1 MVKIAADQEAH
12 QRPDTI
18 RENAMNITQGLRR
31 VLQTNPLANATIDGD
46 RRRSWREIGDRVARL
61 AGGLQGLGVRPGD
74 RVAVLMLNSD
84 RYLELYLGIPW
95 AGAVIVPI
103 NVRWSA
109 AEIADSLEDCR
120 ASALVVD
127 SAFAAMGIDLAQ
139 AMPTAIKLTLIHA
152 DDTAG
157 PAGAHDY
164 EALVANN
171 APVPD
176 AMRGREDLAGI
187 FYTGGTTGRSKG
199 VMLSHGN
206 IVANSLHML
215 AEGFLAEGTV
225 YLNAA
230 PMFHVANGGAMFAQ
244 LISGGSNV
252 IVRMFNPELVMQVI
266 EKEKV
271 TSTLIVPTMIQ
282 MLTDHPN
289 FHTADLSSMK
299 QIMYGASPINE
310 ALLNRAMAGLPS
322 TEFHQLYGMTELS
335 PLATHLPWHQHF
347 GTEATAKNRQRACG
361 RAAIGC
367 EVRIVGPD
375 HKPVPPGEVGE
386 VAVRGDNMMMGY
398 WERPEETAK
407 AVIDGW
413 MHTGDGGYMDA
424 EGYVYLVDRMKDMII
439 SGGENIYSMEV
450 ENTIAQHVGVAQCV
464 VIGIPDP
471 QWGETVHA
479 IVIPKTGAQLN
490 AAELVAFCKERI
502 AGYKCPR
509 SVDVRTEPFPLSGAG
524 KVLKR
529 ELRRPFWEDAAV
541 AVQAKAG

>member
-1 MVKIAADQEAH
+1 
-12 QRPDTI
+12 
-18 RENAMNITQGLRR
+18 MNITQGLRR
-31 VLQTNPLANATIDGD
+31 VLQTNPLGIATVDGG
-46 RRRSWREIGDRVARL
+46 RRRSWRDVGDRVARL
-61 AGGLQGLGVRPGD
+61 AGGLKGLGLKPGD

-84 RYLELYLGIPW
+84 RYLELYLGVAW
-95 AGAVIVPI
+95 AGAVIVPT

-109 AEIADSLEDCR
+109 AEIADSLVDCR

-127 SAFAAMGIDLAQ
+127 ATFAAMGVDLVK
-139 AMPTAIKLTLIHA
+139 AMPATVKLTLIHA
-152 DDTAG
+152 DDVAG
-157 PAGAHDY
+157 PSEAHDY
-164 EALVANN
+164 ERLVAGS

-215 AEGFLAEGTV
+215 AEGFLPDGTI

-244 LISGGSNV
+244 LISGGTNV

-289 FHTADLSSMK
+289 FHTADLSSME
-299 QIMYGASPINE
+299 QIMYGASPINQ
-310 ALLNRAMAGLPS
+310 ALLNRAMAGLPNV
-322 TEFHQLYGMTELS
+322 EFHQLYGMTELS

-347 GTEATAKNRQRACG
+347 GEEATAKNRQRACG

-375 HKPVPPGEVGE
+375 RKPVGTGEVGE
-386 VAVRGDNMMMGY
+386 VAVRGDNVMMGY

-413 MHTGDGGYMDA
+413 MHTGDGGYMDE

-439 SGGENIYSMEV
+439 SGGENVYSIEV
-450 ENTIAQHVGVAQCV
+450 ENVVAQHPAVAQCA

-479 IVIPKTGAQLN
+479 IVIAKAGAQLN
-490 AAELVAFCKERI
+490 AAELVAFCKDRI

-509 SVDVRTEPFPLSGAG
+509 SIDVRSEPFPLSGAG

-529 ELRRPFWEDAAV
+529 ELRRPFWDDTAA